1 MAQLG
6 TVCSVP
12 RYVVGPEGFGV
23 QVALSLVNKIQASSC
38 LSKSH
43 SLFNMREN
51 LEIKLFFQAK
61 YILIDPFFFLVAIV
75 NSR

>member
-1 MAQLG
+1 
-6 TVCSVP
+6 
-12 RYVVGPEGFGV
+12 
-23 QVALSLVNKIQASSC
+23 
-38 LSKSH
+38 
-43 SLFNMREN
+43 MREN